1 MPNFKGFSYYLNVK
15 QPNKEKEMG
24 IKNKAA
30 SLIEE
35 FKAFAFKGN
44 IVDMAIG
51 IIIGAAFGKIVN
63 SFVSD
68 VVMPTVTAII
78 AKCGGQNAG
87 EGIKTLVYTTSEG
100 IAIPYGTFIGEVL
113 NFLIVAFAVF
123 LLMKKFLG
131 FMQNMRKKKAEEEA
145 AAAAAPAAPP
155 EPTAEEKL
163 LTEIRDL
170 LKNK

>member
-1 MPNFKGFSYYLNVK
+1 MS
-15 QPNKEKEMG
+15 

-63 SFVSD
+63 SFVND
-68 VVMPTVTAII
+68 IVMPLVTAII
-78 AKCGGQNAG
+78 TKCGGQDAG
-87 EGIKTLVYTTSEG
+87 EGLKTLAYKTAEG
-100 IAIPYGTFIGEVL
+100 VTIPYGNFIGGIID
-113 NFLIVAFAVF
+113 FLIVALVVF
-123 LLMKKFLG
+123 IVMKKFLG
-131 FMQNMRKKKAEEEA
+131 FMSNMRKKEE
-145 AAAAAPAAPP
+145 APAAPP
-155 EPTAEEKL
+155 APPEPSAEEKL

-170 LKNK
+170 LKK

>member
-1 MPNFKGFSYYLNVK
+1 MSLKK
-15 QPNKEKEMG
+15 
-24 IKNKAA
+24 KAA

-63 SFVSD
+63 SFVND
-68 VVMPTVTAII
+68 IVMPLVTAVIT
-78 AKCGGQNAG
+78 KCGGQDAG
-87 EGIKTLVYTTSEG
+87 EGLKALVYKTAEG
-100 IAIPYGTFIGEVL
+100 VAIPYGNFIGEIL

-123 LLMKKFLG
+123 LMMKKFLG
-131 FMQNMRKKKAEEEA
+131 FMQNMRKKKEAE
-145 AAAAAPAAPP
+145 AAAPAAPP
-155 EPTAEEKL
+155 APSAEEKL